1 MEFGYFKKPVIKK
14 TTKCIPIINKDGVNI
29 GFIKR
34 FYTNKVE
41 KLIDYI
47 FDEFYVNVEVM
58 DSNSNMVVTAIE
70 NKSLQSMFRSNWVI
84 ECKDKG
90 KLILE
95 DRTKIKINPMMKL
108 VIDDTTYYLKKG
120 FANNRVRLE
129 SSEQTIAEITYD
141 KIIPPA
147 TVSIEKNRGTYLYIL
162 LHASIIYLCYESKAG
177 AYFESHSL

>member
-14 TTKCIPIINKDGVNI
+14 TTKCIPISNKEEITI

-41 KLIDYI
+41 KLIDHI

-58 DSNSNMVVTAIE
+58 DSNSNMIVKAIE
-70 NKSLQSMFRSNWVI
+70 NKSLQSMLRSKWAI

-90 KLILE
+90 RLLLE

-108 VIDDTTYYLKKG
+108 IINDTIYCLKKD
-120 FANNRVRLE
+120 FSNRRVRLE
-129 SSEQTIAEITYD
+129 NSEQTIAEITYD

-147 TVSIEKNRGTYLYIL
+147 TVSIEKKQGDLSLHLIACLYYIFML
-162 LHASIIYLCYESKAG
+162 RE
-177 AYFESHSL
+177 

>member
-14 TTKCIPIINKDGVNI
+14 TTKCIPIINKEDINI

-41 KLIDYI
+41 KLIDHI

-58 DSNSNMVVTAIE
+58 DSYFNKIVTAVE

-84 ECKDKG
+84 ECRDKG
-90 KLILE
+90 RLLLE
-95 DRTKIKINPMMKL
+95 DRTKIKINPTMKL
-108 VIDDTTYYLKKG
+108 VINDTTYYLKKD
-120 FANNRVRLE
+120 FANKRVRLE
-129 SSEQTIAEITYD
+129 NSEQTIAEITYD

-147 TVSIEKNRGTYLYIL
+147 TVSIEKKQGDLSLHLIACLYYIFML
-162 LHASIIYLCYESKAG
+162 RE
-177 AYFESHSL
+177 

>member
-1 MEFGYFKKPVIKK
+1 
-14 TTKCIPIINKDGVNI
+14 
-29 GFIKR
+29 
-34 FYTNKVE
+34 
-41 KLIDYI
+41 
-47 FDEFYVNVEVM
+47 
-58 DSNSNMVVTAIE
+58 MVVTAIG

-120 FANNRVRLE
+120 FANNRIRLE
-129 SSEQTIAEITYD
+129 NSEQTIAEITYD

-147 TVSIEKNRGTYLYIL
+147 TVSIEKKQGDLSLHLIACLYYIFML
-162 LHASIIYLCYESKAG
+162 RE
-177 AYFESHSL
+177 

>member
-1 MEFGYFKKPVIKK
+1 M
-14 TTKCIPIINKDGVNI
+14 
-29 GFIKR
+29 
-34 FYTNKVE
+34 
-41 KLIDYI
+41 
-47 FDEFYVNVEVM
+47 
-58 DSNSNMVVTAIE
+58 
-70 NKSLQSMFRSNWVI
+70 
-84 ECKDKG
+84 KDKG

-177 AYFESHSL
+177 AHFESHSL

>member
-1 MEFGYFKKPVIKK
+1 M
-14 TTKCIPIINKDGVNI
+14 
-29 GFIKR
+29 
-34 FYTNKVE
+34 E

-108 VIDDTTYYLKKG
+108 VIDTTYYLKKG

-147 TVSIEKNRGTYLYIL
+147 TVSIEKKQGDLSLHLIACLYYIFML
-162 LHASIIYLCYESKAG
+162 RE
-177 AYFESHSL
+177 

>member
-1 MEFGYFKKPVIKK
+1 VIKK

-29 GFIKR
+29 GIIKR
-34 FYTNKVE
+34 FYTNEVE

-120 FANNRVRLE
+120 IANNRVRLE
-129 SSEQTIAEITYD
+129 SSEQTIAEITYV

-147 TVSIEKNRGTYLYIL
+147 TVSIEKKQGDLSLHLIACLYYIFML
-162 LHASIIYLCYESKAG
+162 RE
-177 AYFESHSL
+177 

>member
-95 DRTKIKINPMMKL
+95 ERTKIKINPMMKL
-108 VIDDTTYYLKKG
+108 VIDDDTTYYLKKG
-120 FANNRVRLE
+120 IANNRVRLE

-141 KIIPPA
+141 KIIPSA
-147 TVSIEKNRGTYLYIL
+147 TVSIEKKQGDLSLHLIACLYYIFML
-162 LHASIIYLCYESKAG
+162 RE
-177 AYFESHSL
+177 

>member
-14 TTKCIPIINKDGVNI
+14 TTKCIPISNKEEITI

-41 KLIDYI
+41 KLIDHI

-58 DSNSNMVVTAIE
+58 DSNSNMIVKAIE
-70 NKSLQSMFRSNWVI
+70 NKSLQSMLRSNWVI

-90 KLILE
+90 RLLLE

-108 VIDDTTYYLKKG
+108 IINDTIYSLKKD
-120 FANNRVRLE
+120 FSNRRVRLE
-129 SSEQTIAEITYD
+129 NSEQTIAEITYD

-147 TVSIEKNRGTYLYIL
+147 TVSIEKKQGDLSLHLIACLYYIFML
-162 LHASIIYLCYESKAG
+162 RE
-177 AYFESHSL
+177 

>member
-14 TTKCIPIINKDGVNI
+14 TTKCIPISNKEEITI

-41 KLIDYI
+41 KLIDHI

-58 DSNSNMVVTAIE
+58 DSNSNMIVKATE
-70 NKSLQSMFRSNWVI
+70 NKSLQSMLRSNWVI

-90 KLILE
+90 RLLLE

-108 VIDDTTYYLKKG
+108 IINDTIYCLKKD
-120 FANNRVRLE
+120 FSNRRVRLE
-129 SSEQTIAEITYD
+129 NSEQTIAEITYD

-147 TVSIEKNRGTYLYIL
+147 TVSIEKKQGDLSLHLIACLYYIFML
-162 LHASIIYLCYESKAG
+162 RE
-177 AYFESHSL
+177 

>member
-1 MEFGYFKKPVIKK
+1 MSPKNKWEIKMEFGYFKKPVIKK

-129 SSEQTIAEITYD
+129 SSEQTKAEITYD

-147 TVSIEKNRGTYLYIL
+147 TVSIEKKQGDLSLHLIACLYYIFML
-162 LHASIIYLCYESKAG
+162 RE
-177 AYFESHSL
+177 